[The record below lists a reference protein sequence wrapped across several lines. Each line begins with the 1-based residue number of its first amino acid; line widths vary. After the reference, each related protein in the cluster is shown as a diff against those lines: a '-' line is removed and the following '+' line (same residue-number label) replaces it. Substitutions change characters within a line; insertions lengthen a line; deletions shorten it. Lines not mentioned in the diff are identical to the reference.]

1 MKNLVRDYLKNLNQN
16 LSDNNI
22 EQIHEFCEIV
32 EHSIKNKNNIYI
44 CGNGG
49 SAANSIHMATDLN
62 LVLIKKKKYNLFIDS
77 LASNQGIISCI
88 ANDFGYEKIFSEQIK
103 LRGKKNDLLISLSG
117 SGNSKNIINAIN
129 IANDIDMNTYS
140 ILGFDGGEA
149 KRISKKFFHLE
160 INDMQLSED
169 TQHIINHI
177 CAKHLNEKL

>member
-1 MKNLVRDYLKNLNQN
+1 MKNFVSDYLKNLNRY
-16 LSDNNI
+16 LSNKNI
-22 EQIHEFCEIV
+22 EQIYEFCEIV
-32 EHSIKNKNNIYI
+32 EHSIKNKHNIYI

-117 SGNSKNIINAIN
+117 SGNSKNTINVIN
-129 IANDIDMNTYS
+129 IANDIGMNTYS

-149 KRISKKFFHLE
+149 KKISKKFFHLE

-177 CAKHLNEKL
+177 CAKYLNEKL

>member
-1 MKNLVRDYLKNLNQN
+1 MKKFISDYLENLNQN
-16 LSDNNI
+16 LSDKNI
-22 EQIHEFCEIV
+22 EQIDEFCEIV

-62 LVLIKKKKYNLFIDS
+62 LVLIKKKYNLFIDS

-129 IANDIDMNTYS
+129 IANDIEMNTYS

-149 KRISKKFFHLE
+149 KKISKKFFHLE

-169 TQHIINHI
+169 AQHIINHI
-177 CAKHLNEKL
+177 CAKYLNEKL